1 MIAAFGTCAAGSI
14 GLWFTAAVQACTFAV
29 VPMLASGLATGF
41 ISPVAT
47 ALGLE
52 TVQPHRAGLSAAA
65 LNSARQ
71 AGGLGS
77 NHLRFD
83 GRLDLP
89 FRGRAACSI
98 GSGCGRIPCRLD
110 RQYAVQSQSPRSGTA
125 RTRDR
130 LNQWCSYS
138 DPRYAVPT
146 CDAQRFYQTQLAA

>member
-14 GLWFTAAVQACTFAV
+14 GLWFTAAVQACTSAV
-29 VPMLASGLATGF
+29 VPMLALGLATGF

-65 LNSARQ
+65 LNSAQQ

-89 FRGRAACSI
+89 FEAGLRAAL
-98 GSGCGRIPCRLD
+98 GLVV
-110 RQYAVQSQSPRSGTA
+110 AVSLVG
-125 RTRDR
+125 
-130 LNQWCSYS
+130 
-138 DPRYAVPT
+138 
-146 CDAQRFYQTQLAA
+146 